1 VNKPPTR
8 LSIVPFAG
16 VDRRVACLRGVLL
29 AATLLGLLASA
40 PVWFNSRLYPLTPIT
55 SWFPIFPAPWDKCL
69 FGLLLATL
77 VAAGW
82 LYRKAV
88 IAFLALS
95 FFAFCEDQNRGQPWL
110 YMYWVMLLLTLF
122 PPPVSIAACRLGMT
136 AVYVWSGLQKCNTR
150 FFKVVP
156 SSFISPVHNWH
167 LPPILIRL
175 LEACVAASPFIEI
188 AIALALWIPGA
199 RRPAIAVVALLHLG
213 ALLFLGPFARNYNTV
228 VWPWNL
234 AMIGLIWILFSTAR
248 FFPRPATISLP
259 APSKL
264 SPKKSPSAERT
275 AASGFHIDLG
285 QCFRELL
292 RCKPALIIV
301 ALFALLPVLSFAG
314 KWDSYFSFALYS
326 ENQAIANVFVT
337 KEFGDGL
344 PAEMRGYVK
353 PFLQDYDPVHQGAH
367 GFAFEQ
373 WCYETM
379 HVPPLPEP
387 RSFRVMYQFL
397 RTYANKPSDLRMII
411 GTRSGK
417 VIFYEGDNVEFL
429 EPQR

>member
-1 VNKPPTR
+1 VNNPPHKH
-8 LSIVPFAG
+8 SIVPFAG

-29 AATLLGLLASA
+29 AATLLGLLTSVPA
-40 PVWFNSRLYPLTPIT
+40 WFNSRLYPLTPIA
-55 SWFPIFPAPWDKCL
+55 SWFPILPSPWDKCL
-69 FGLLLATL
+69 FGLMLATL
-77 VAAGW
+77 VGAGW
-82 LYRKAV
+82 FHRQAI

-95 FFAFCEDQNRGQPWL
+95 LFAFCQDQNRGQPWL

-122 PPPVSIAACRLGMT
+122 PPSASIAACRLGMT
-136 AVYVWSGLQKCNTR
+136 AVYLWSGIQKCNAR

-156 SSFISPVHNWH
+156 SSFISPAQNWH

-175 LEACVAASPFIEI
+175 LEAGVAASPFIEI

-199 RRPAIAVVALLHLG
+199 RRPALAVVVLLHAG

-234 AMIGLIWILFSTAR
+234 AMVALIWVLFSTSKL
-248 FFPRPATISLP
+248 FPATTTPQP
-259 APSKL
+259 ALSKL
-264 SPKKSPSAERT
+264 SPKKSP
-275 AASGFHIDLG
+275 ASGPAMASALQIDLG
-285 QCFRELL
+285 QSFRELL

-301 ALFALLPVLSFAG
+301 APFALLPVLSFAG

-326 ENQAIANVFVT
+326 ENQAIANVFIT

-353 PFLQDYDPVHQGAH
+353 PFLQDYDPVHQGAY

-373 WCYETM
+373 WCYESM
-379 HVPPLPEP
+379 HVPPLPEV
-387 RSFRVMYQFL
+387 RGFRVMYQFL
-397 RTYANKPSDLRMII
+397 RTYAKKPSDLRMII
-411 GTRSGK
+411 GTRGGK